1 MAPSSAV
8 LQCGIATIVMC
19 ACACAQRP
27 DPWND
32 PPANMARWLVHE
44 ASWATASAV
53 ASTSNNGTRVPG
65 FPFGKI
71 VTVVDGWGN
80 STESTGK
87 PILLMMETQSFAQD
101 VMHEGGKISLTFSE
115 KEVGA
120 QHGGTCFKGETRAAQ
135 FPMCAH
141 LTLQGIL
148 REVTEPADVQSAKEA
163 LIKQRPELAGWF
175 HGPHNF
181 RPWRME
187 EVRGIYLIDHFGGA
201 PL

>member
-1 MAPSSAV
+1 MKLLDDTLRGFSRVWVSSCLLLTSSL
-8 LQCGIATIVMC
+8 LQ
-19 ACACAQRP
+19 
-27 DPWND
+27 
-32 PPANMARWLVHE
+32 
-44 ASWATASAV
+44 
-53 ASTSNNGTRVPG
+53 
-65 FPFGKI
+65 
-71 VTVVDGWGN
+71 
-80 STESTGK
+80 
-87 PILLMMETQSFAQD
+87 
-101 VMHEGGKISLTFSE
+101 HEGGKISLTFSE

-201 PL
+201 PLVSVKDYFTAQPHAPSSQLQPMLVE